1 MKETY
6 KQRVLRFYKKERR
19 DNLPAAQSLLL
30 AKYEAKY
37 GERSY
42 KRDILPCQWKAYE
55 GDSEHTLPNGWKL
68 VFKLQYDNDSDP
80 PWEDCHG
87 MGVVTDWI
95 HGASDEKYGW
105 VLSDDNWSHR
115 YYDWR
120 ATLSEAIR
128 DGWDAAPYGV
138 GNKHEKAMRAMKSTY
153 ELLRRWCNNDWW
165 HVGLIVELYDKNGEE
180 LGSDSCW
187 GFESDAMS
195 YITEQMRSWAASA
208 IIQARKAKRR
218 ETDAW
223 KQLKLEIAA

>member
-42 KRDILPCQWKAYE
+42 KRDILPDQREAYE
-55 GDSEHTLPNGWKL
+55 GESEHILPNGWKL
-68 VFKLQYDNDSDP
+68 VFKFQYDNDREP
-80 PWEDCHG
+80 PWEDCCG
-87 MGVVTDWI
+87 TGVVTDWI
-95 HGASDEKYGW
+95 HGAADEKYGW
-105 VLSDDNWSHR
+105 VLSDGNWSHR

-120 ATLSEAIR
+120 ATLPEAIR
-128 DGWDAAPYGV
+128 GGWDAAPYGE
-138 GNKHEKAMRAMKSTY
+138 GNKHEQAMRAMKSTY
-153 ELLRRWCNNDWW
+153 ELLRRWCDNDWW
-165 HVGLIVELYDKNGEE
+165 YVGLIVELYDKNEDE

-195 YITEQMRSWAASA
+195 YITEHMRSWAARLISETR
-208 IIQARKAKRR
+208 RKKRR